1 MLTKAKPVLM
11 EKHRIDRSKKSNPKK
26 RLQKIARLNDEKQ
39 ELEKKYMLVS
49 SKLDLLKNRMQNLN
63 HDLRSPLGGITGM
76 IDLLLKKYKDQ
87 IDVQSRNLIMIKE
100 SAQSIFDLINGTLVV
115 DDTQKSL
122 KENIKIDRILSSVML
137 ETNRLYLP
145 MAQNK
150 GISLSLST
158 QIDTEIQFPPNFF
171 ISLIQIT
178 GNLVANAIKFTPSNG
193 SVYVV
198 FTLDADENQSRLNMT
213 VADTGK
219 SMSPDQVSAFNQNKP
234 VARSMGTNGE
244 QSFGIGLQHV
254 IQMVSE
260 DDGRILVKSE
270 KGLGS
275 IFSLSFPLSDEN
287 LTRKD
292 ASHFIVENGAVIL
305 NGSQG

>member
-1 MLTKAKPVLM
+1 M

>member
-1 MLTKAKPVLM
+1 M
-11 EKHRIDRSKKSNPKK
+11 EKHRINRTKKSNPKK

-87 IDVQSRNLIMIKE
+87 IDVQTRNLNMIKE
-100 SAQSIFDLINGTLVV
+100 SAQSIFDLINGSLGVE
-115 DDTQKSL
+115 DTQKSL
-122 KENIKIDRILSSVML
+122 NENIKIDRVLSSVIF

-158 QIDTEIQFPPNFF
+158 QIDTEVQFPPNLY

-178 GNLVANAIKFTPSNG
+178 GNLIANAIKFTPSNG

-198 FTLDADENQSRLNMT
+198 FNLDADENQSIILNMT

-219 SMSPDQVSAFNQNKP
+219 SMSPDQVSAFKQNKP

-244 QSFGIGLQHV
+244 QGFGIGLQHV

-260 DDGRILVKSE
+260 VDGRILVKSE

-292 ASHFIVENGAVIL
+292 TSHFIVKNGEVIL